1 MNITTIIL
9 TNLKQEE
16 FLIALNYHFQMITDE
31 SIDIIINKMNLRKN
45 RKNQAKKILNKYITK
60 SQITFKNEKDQLI
73 LTNLLYNHLL
83 IGGKD
88 YKEYITNHLQERTE
102 EIYNQSKSDEHYIK
116 FCELSKIIFNVSTT
130 VWDQLDT

>member
-16 FLIALNYHFQMITDE
+16 FLIALNYHFQMITDK